1 MSKTQEWAKMKKEEK
16 QVSKRGMARNWQA
29 WRITQRF
36 LRNNKQTRVNNGVL
50 LFKKQTQHCEVYS
63 LLTFT

>member
-1 MSKTQEWAKMKKEEK
+1 MEDDFE
-16 QVSKRGMARNWQA
+16 
-29 WRITQRF
+29 I
-36 LRNNKQTRVNNGVL
+36 LRNNKQTRVNNVDL